1 MIRLRTSLAFSGIL
15 LSALLC
21 AGQSAIAEK
30 TEMQNSYK
38 HESRPYTLASV
49 EGDFGVVANYAGDIA
64 GLLGISK
71 TDRKGNVEGSAVVNI
86 PGANNT
92 RQIVPISWTG
102 TETVNEDGTGIVEL
116 LVILP
121 NSTQQVTMDLVI
133 TKAVVIGGVKKATEM
148 RTMQRQPSGLT
159 GQFVTDV
166 LTRRPE

>member
-1 MIRLRTSLAFSGIL
+1 MTRLRTSLALSGIL

-21 AGQSAIAEK
+21 ASRTAFAGQ
-30 TEMQNSYK
+30 TELPDNHK
-38 HESRPYTLASV
+38 HESGPYTVASV
-49 EGDFGVVANYAGDIA
+49 EGDYGIVGTYAGGIA
-64 GLLGISK
+64 GLLGTSK
-71 TDRKGNVEGSAVVNI
+71 TDRRGNVEGSAVVNI

-92 RQIVPISWTG
+92 RQIVPITWTG
-102 TETVNEDGTGIVEL
+102 TETVNEDGTGTVEL

-121 NSTQQVTMDLVI
+121 NSTQQVTMDSVI
-133 TKAVVIGGVKKATEM
+133 TKSVVIGGVKKATEM